1 MIPFAVSHEGMEEG
15 QGSWV
20 LEVDPTS
27 DRLLLADG
35 DGSLHWH
42 RLEDC
47 RLIKVQTPDMPTA
60 VIAVQPTGAQVVVPG
75 NFPNR
80 EMRRNGH
87 N

>member
-1 MIPFAVSHEGMEEG
+1 MMPFAVRHEAMEEG

-20 LEVDPTS
+20 LAIDPVG
-27 DRLLLADG
+27 DRLLLADP

-47 RLIKVQTPDMPTA
+47 KLVKAQTPDMPTA
-60 VIAVQPTGAQVVVPG
+60 VIAVQPAGQQQVIVPG

-87 N
+87 